1 MGSYTSSIRRIG
13 LINSGMFDTLT
24 LNLDVQAI
32 HLVGANNVGKTS
44 LIALIQFLFFP
55 TVNEMTFIKSSGES
69 MSFYF
74 RPEGSYLLFEV
85 RTITGSIRT
94 VGIYGTGESDS
105 RINFVFNGAFDIADF
120 LNADQAPAPLQEV
133 QADFFAR
140 DFARFDKFERYE
152 EALLGLHTRGE
163 YNVPMFDLS
172 KPNFRLLRK
181 LMQGLLRLDRIDAA
195 DVQQFLIRIV
205 EKGAVKTRF
214 NLLQDFEQKYRHI
227 NQLRV
232 SLQEL
237 ETLRPLMV
245 RYQSILARTA
255 AKMELRRQ
263 YAQRLFHLSATYGAL
278 LAAEKTSLAQA
289 FETQE
294 TRLEACGQSVK
305 RWAVRIRDLESA
317 ATDLQDLK
325 VRFETLLEATG
336 PHTEALVKNARDTL
350 THRRVELQNALA
362 DTRSHRTKDLK
373 QQLRALQRDHDAA
386 VRQLEADTLAQVW
399 VRAGFDE
406 THQALLHFLVSNNLS
421 SLDASAALAD
431 EAAFRAASA
440 RVMADLDADGTYTGF
455 GLNLPRSVWF
465 VDAADQEPL
474 EARRARLEQ
483 AMADI
488 RTAIDL
494 AENQELQQ
502 RELAALDAAIA
513 EKETC
518 LSQFVQLRQLT
529 DRWPHPGA
537 IAAELK
543 KNAAEVTRLQRAVD
557 AKEAEVRT
565 LRREQQRTHAA
576 LQTVQDQWDRVSRE
590 HARLQPFEEDAPPD
604 LSGLPIAAL
613 RDEYDQV
620 RTALAEIVA
629 ALSRLEKELAEPRAD
644 LEARYE
650 RAAADVPFER
660 WLERKS
666 NLAGEIG
673 ALEDQL
679 QREYDGI
686 FTVVRA
692 KLSKIT
698 QAYEN
703 VEAQVAAL
711 NGAIRN
717 VRISNIDQ
725 IGIAIEKTALLDAI
739 DQSSPGQMDLFAARH
754 QPTSMAQAHA
764 QVDEY
769 FNRIKTYGNDIN
781 LQDMF
786 RLKFSV
792 QFNYQARPVERY
804 EIHRFE
810 SHGTET
816 GVKIVIYLGLM
827 GLLQERKN
835 AVGSRIPF
843 FLDEVGSIDSDNLN
857 QLIAYCTRNNF
868 LPIFASPEIR
878 KDISHNYLFRRSGN
892 RSYLASVVK
901 IAPRPPQPLPK
912 VSPDDESPRLVDTPA

>member
-1 MGSYTSSIRRIG
+1 

-24 LNLDVQAI
+24 MNLDVQAI

-55 TVNEMTFIKSSGES
+55 TVNEMTFIKSTGES

-105 RINFVFNGAFDIADF
+105 RINFVFNGAFDMADF
-120 LNADQAPAPLQEV
+120 LNADRTPAPLQEV
-133 QADFFAR
+133 QAAFFGR

-152 EALLGLHTRGE
+152 EALLGLHIRGE

-214 NLLQDFEQKYRHI
+214 NLLQDFEHKYRHI

-245 RYQSILARTA
+245 RHQSILARMA
-255 AKMELRRQ
+255 AKMEQRRQ
-263 YAQRLFHLSATYGAL
+263 YAQRLYHLSGAYRAL
-278 LAAEKTSLAQA
+278 LTAEKALLAQA
-289 FETQE
+289 FESQE
-294 TRLEACGQSVK
+294 TQLEACAQSVK
-305 RWAVRIRDLESA
+305 RWAVRIRDLESV
-317 ATDLQDLK
+317 ATDLDDRK
-325 VRFETLLEATG
+325 ARFETLLEATR
-336 PHTEALVKNARDTL
+336 PHNETLVKNARDTL

-362 DTRSHRTKDLK
+362 ATRTRRTKDLK
-373 QQLRALQRDHDAA
+373 QQLRALRREHAAA
-386 VRQLEADTLAQVW
+386 VRQLAADTVAQVW
-399 VRAGFDE
+399 VRAGFDD
-406 THQALLHFLVSNNLS
+406 THRALLHFLVSNNLT
-421 SLDASAALAD
+421 SLDASMALAD
-431 EAAFRAASA
+431 DAAFQAASA
-440 RVMADLDADGTYTGF
+440 RVVADLDAEGTYTGF

-465 VDAADQEPL
+465 VDEADQEPPD
-474 EARRARLEQ
+474 ARKARLEQ

-488 RTAIDL
+488 RTAIDV

-502 RELAALDAAIA
+502 RELATLEAASA
-513 EKETC
+513 EKEAC
-518 LSQFVQLRQLT
+518 LSQFTQLRQLT
-529 DRWPHPGA
+529 EQWRHVGA
-537 IAAELK
+537 IVAELK
-543 KNAAEVTRLQRAVD
+543 KNAAEVARLQRAVD

-565 LRREQQRTHAA
+565 LRRQQQRTHAD
-576 LQTVQDQWDRVSRE
+576 LQTVQEQWDQVSRE
-590 HARLQPFEEDAPPD
+590 HARLQPFEDEAPPD
-604 LSGLPIAAL
+604 LSGLPLAAL
-613 RDEYDQV
+613 QGEYDQV
-620 RTALAEIVA
+620 RAALAEIVGT
-629 ALSRLEKELAEPRAD
+629 LSRLEKELAEPRAE

-650 RAAADVPFER
+650 RAAADIPFER

-666 NLAGEIG
+666 NLADEID

-703 VEAQVAAL
+703 VQAQVAAL

-725 IGIAIEKTALLDAI
+725 IGIAIEKTDLLDAI

-754 QPTSMAQAHA
+754 QPTSLAQAHA
-764 QVDEY
+764 QVDAY
-769 FNRIKTYGNDIN
+769 FDRIKTYGNDIN

-792 QFNYQARPVERY
+792 QFNYQAKPVERY

-816 GVKIVIYLGLM
+816 GVKIVIYLGLI

-878 KDISHNYLFRRSGN
+878 KDIPHNYLFRRDGS

-901 IAPRPPQPLPK
+901 IAQRYPLPEA
-912 VSPDDESPRLVDTPA
+912 SFDHESSGLADTPA

>member
-1 MGSYTSSIRRIG
+1 MSSYTSSIRRIG

-24 LNLDVQAI
+24 LNFDVQAI

-55 TVNEMTFIKSSGES
+55 TVNEMTFIKSTGES
-69 MSFYF
+69 MGFYF

-105 RINFVFNGAFDIADF
+105 RINFVFNGGFEMTDF
-120 LNADQAPAPLQEV
+120 LNADQTPAPLQQV
-133 QADFFAR
+133 QAAFFAR

-152 EALLGLHTRGE
+152 EALLGLHIRGE

-245 RYQSILARTA
+245 RYQGILERMA
-255 AKMELRRQ
+255 AKMEQREQ
-263 YAQRLFHLSATYGAL
+263 YARRFFHLSSAYGAL
-278 LAAEKTSLAQA
+278 LAAEKAGLAKA

-294 TRLEACGQSVK
+294 AQLEAFGQSVK
-305 RWAVRIRDLESA
+305 RWAVRIRDLEA
-317 ATDLQDLK
+317 AVTGLSECK
-325 VRFETLLEATG
+325 ARFETLEEATR
-336 PHTEALVKNARDTL
+336 PHTESLVKNARDTL

-362 DTRSHRTKDLK
+362 ATRNQRTADLK
-373 QQLRALQRDHDAA
+373 QQLRALQREYQAA
-386 VRQLEADTLAQVW
+386 VRQLEADTVAQVW
-399 VRAGFDE
+399 ERAGFDP
-406 THQALLHFLVSNNLS
+406 THRALLTFLVSNNLS
-421 SLDASAALAD
+421 SLDASTALTD
-431 EAAFRAASA
+431 EAAFREASA
-440 RVMADLDADGTYTGF
+440 RVVSDLDAEGTYTGF

-465 VDAADQEPL
+465 VEAADQEPL
-474 EARRARLEQ
+474 DARKARLEK
-483 AMADI
+483 AMADL
-488 RTAIDL
+488 RTAIDV
-494 AENQELQQ
+494 AENQQLQQ
-502 RELAALDAAIA
+502 RELATLEAAIA
-513 EKETC
+513 EKETY
-518 LSQFVQLRQLT
+518 LGQFDQLRQLT
-529 DRWPHPGA
+529 DQWRGVGA

-543 KNAAEVTRLQRAVD
+543 KNSDEVTRMHRAVD
-557 AKEAEVRT
+557 AKEADIRT
-565 LRREQQRTHAA
+565 LRREQQQTHAA
-576 LQTVQDQWDRVSRE
+576 LQSVQEQWDRVSRE
-590 HARLQPFEEDAPPD
+590 HARLQPFEDDPPPD
-604 LSGLPIAAL
+604 LTGLPLAAL
-613 RDEYDQV
+613 RGEYDQV
-620 RTALAEIVA
+620 RAALAEIVGTVN
-629 ALSRLEKELAEPRAD
+629 RLEKELAEPRAD

-650 RAAADVPFER
+650 RAAAEISFEL
-660 WLERKS
+660 WLERMS

-739 DQSSPGQMDLFAARH
+739 DQSSPGQMDLFAVRRQA
-754 QPTSMAQAHA
+754 TSLHQAHA
-764 QVDEY
+764 QVDAY

-792 QFNYQARPVERY
+792 QFNYQAKPVERY

-810 SHGTET
+810 SNGTET

-878 KDISHNYLFRRSGN
+878 KDISHNYLFRRDGG

-901 IAPRPPQPLPK
+901 IAQRHPQPEA
-912 VSPDDESPRLVDTPA
+912 SFDHESPGLVNTPA

>member
-1 MGSYTSSIRRIG
+1 MSSYTSSIRKIG

-24 LNLDVQAI
+24 LNFDVQAI

-55 TVNEMTFIKSSGES
+55 TINEMTFIKSSGES

-133 QADFFAR
+133 QAAFFAR

-152 EALLGLHTRGE
+152 EALLGLHIRGE

-232 SLQEL
+232 ALQEL
-237 ETLRPLMV
+237 ETLKPLMA
-245 RYQSILARTA
+245 RYQGILARMA
-255 AKMELRRQ
+255 AKKEQRRQ
-263 YAQRLFHLSATYGAL
+263 YAQRLFHLSAAYRAL
-278 LAAEKTSLAQA
+278 LAAEKASLAQA
-289 FETQE
+289 FGAQE
-294 TRLEACGQSVK
+294 SQLEAFGQSVK

-317 ATDLQDLK
+317 AADLNEYK
-325 VRFETLLEATG
+325 ARFEALLEATRL
-336 PHTEALVKNARDTL
+336 HSQALVKNARDTL

-362 DTRSHRTKDLK
+362 ATRTQRTADLK
-373 QQLRALQRDHDAA
+373 QQLRALRREYEAA
-386 VRQLEADTLAQVW
+386 VRQLEADTVAQVW

-406 THQALLHFLVSNNLS
+406 THRALLHFLVSNNLS
-421 SLDASAALAD
+421 SLDASMAMAD

-440 RVMADLDADGTYTGF
+440 RVMTDLDSDGTYTGF

-465 VDAADQEPL
+465 VAEADQEPL
-474 EARRARLEQ
+474 DARKARLQQ

-488 RTAIDL
+488 RTAIDV
-494 AENQELQQ
+494 AENQARQQ

-518 LSQFVQLRQLT
+518 LGQFAQLRQLT
-529 DRWPHPGA
+529 DQWRNVGA

-543 KNAAEVTRLQRAVD
+543 KHADEATRLQGAVN
-557 AKEAEVRT
+557 AKETEIRT
-565 LRREQQRTHAA
+565 LRREQQRTHAT
-576 LQTVQDQWDRVSRE
+576 LQTVQEQWDQVSRE
-590 HARLQPFEEDAPPD
+590 HGRLQPFEGDAPPE
-604 LSGLPIAAL
+604 LSGMPFEVL
-613 RDEYDQV
+613 RGEYDQV
-620 RTALAEIVA
+620 RAALAEIVGT
-629 ALSRLEKELAEPRAD
+629 LNRLEKELAEPRAD

-650 RAAADVPFER
+650 RAAADIPFER
-660 WLERKS
+660 WLELKS
-666 NLAGEIG
+666 NLAHEID

-703 VEAQVAAL
+703 VEAQLAAL

-754 QPTSMAQAHA
+754 QPTSLAQAHA
-764 QVDEY
+764 EVDEY
-769 FNRIKTYGNDIN
+769 FSRIKTYGNDIN

-792 QFNYQARPVERY
+792 QFNYQAKPVERY

-810 SHGTET
+810 SNGTET

-878 KDISHNYLFRRSGN
+878 KDISHNYLFRRDGS
-892 RSYLASVVK
+892 RSYLSSVVK
-901 IAPRPPQPLPK
+901 IAQRHLQPEE
-912 VSPDDESPRLVDTPA
+912 SPDDESPGLVDTPA